1 MPIDS
6 VWIALESPYPK
17 RSVRARSP
25 RTSFFTN
32 TDDRLRGWSSQFLQ
46 QSIQLR
52 QLRSRHVLHLT
63 AMQVE
68 NRLIELGEQV
78 YAHGGDMH
86 DDKAAVFGR
95 PKKGSESLRPLCLA
109 HRDTTNALAGGIP

>member
-17 RSVRARSP
+17 RSVRAHSP

-52 QLRSRHVLHLT
+52 QFRSRHVLHLT

-68 NRLIELGEQV
+68 NRLIELSKQV
-78 YAHGGDMH
+78 HAHGGDM
-86 DDKAAVFGR
+86 DEDKAAVLLG
-95 PKKGSESLRPLCLA
+95 PLAPHEST
-109 HRDTTNALAGGIP
+109 HF